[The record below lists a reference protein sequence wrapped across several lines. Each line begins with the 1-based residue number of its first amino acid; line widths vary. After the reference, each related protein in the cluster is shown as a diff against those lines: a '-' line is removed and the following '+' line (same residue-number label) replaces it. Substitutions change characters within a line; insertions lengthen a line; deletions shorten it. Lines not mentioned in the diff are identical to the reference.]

1 MKTTDFEYDGML
13 ASDYGFMV
21 CSFDDGGTDTIEYG
35 SSINFDTI
43 SMRNGKKFSL
53 INSGYDD
60 AADFT
65 FQICKDPSVFNDS
78 EMYFTIEEQRKVYR
92 WLNRNDG
99 YHELKIFTD
108 DFGAIVFNGSFNIS
122 AITLNTEVVGFELS
136 FQMEAPYATQNRKVI
151 RKNLIDTVHLRL

>member
-53 INSGYDD
+53 INSGYDN

-78 EMYFTIEEQRKVYR
+78 EMYFTIEEQQKYT
-92 WLNRNDG
+92 DG
-99 YHELKIFTD
+99 
-108 DFGAIVFNGSFNIS
+108 
-122 AITLNTEVVGFELS
+122 
-136 FQMEAPYATQNRKVI
+136 
-151 RKNLIDTVHLRL
+151 

>member
-1 MKTTDFEYDGML
+1 MKTTDFEYDGVL
-13 ASDYGFMV
+13 ASDYSFMV

-35 SSINFDTI
+35 SAINFDTV

-60 AADFT
+60 AANFT
-65 FQICKDPSVFNDS
+65 FQICKNPSVFNDS

-108 DFGAIVFNGSFNIS
+108 DFGTIVFNGSFNIS

-136 FQMEAPYATQNRKVI
+136 FQMEAPYA
-151 RKNLIDTVHLRL
+151 